1 MRSDQTVETCCH
13 RSGKRQAMRPTDI
26 DRWGE
31 PSGERL
37 VPDASDPDL
46 RNEHLARYC
55 FAEPLARGR
64 RVLDVGCGEGYGAQ
78 RLVGESAAVYGL
90 DNSGQAISRAR
101 ANCPGVVLVR
111 GDCVNLPFA
120 DASLDLVMAFEVI
133 EHLSGWGDLISEA
146 ARVLDT
152 SGVFVVSTPNRDY
165 YRTTRDDPN
174 PFHVHEFAHEEFHA
188 ALMSAFPH
196 CTVFL
201 ENHVG
206 AVSISSPSAGKT
218 TAHLE
223 TREADPAAAHFFVA
237 VCSMSPLN
245 DLQGLAFLPS
255 DANLL
260 RERELHITKLRE
272 WVAALESRH
281 ELVERKMSREL
292 SRWPYRV
299 LRLLRLAPKLPR
311 KW

>member
-1 MRSDQTVETCCH
+1 
-13 RSGKRQAMRPTDI
+13 MRPTDI
-26 DRWGE
+26 DRSSE

-37 VPDASDPDL
+37 VLDASDPDL

-64 RVLDVGCGEGYGAQ
+64 RVLDVGCGEGYGLAH
-78 RLVGESAAVYGL
+78 LVRGSGAVYGL
-90 DNSGQAISRAR
+90 DNSKQAISRAR
-101 ANCPGVVLVR
+101 ASCPQAALVQ
-111 GDCVNLPFA
+111 GDCMKLPFA
-120 DASLDLVMAFEVI
+120 DSSLDLVTAFEVI
-133 EHLSGWGDLISEA
+133 EHLNRWEDFISET

-152 SGVFVVSTPNRDY
+152 SGIFVVSTPNRDY
-165 YRTTRDDPN
+165 YRATRDEPN
-174 PFHVHEFAHEEFHA
+174 PFHVHEFGYEEFHA
-188 ALMSAFPH
+188 ALLEAFPH

-206 AVSISSPSAGKT
+206 AVSISSPSAGET
-218 TAHLE
+218 RAHLE
-223 TREADPAAAHFFVA
+223 IRQADPASSHFFVA
-237 VCSMSPLN
+237 VCSMIPLN

-281 ELVERKMSREL
+281 EQVERKMSREL
-292 SRWPYRV
+292 SRWPYRI
-299 LRLLRLAPKLPR
+299 LRRLRLAPKLPR
-311 KW
+311 NW

>member
-1 MRSDQTVETCCH
+1 MSPSDLGRS
-13 RSGKRQAMRPTDI
+13 A
-26 DRWGE
+26 E

-37 VPDASDPDL
+37 VLDASDPDL

-64 RVLDVGCGEGYGAQ
+64 RVLDVGCGEGYGAA
-78 RLVGESAAVYGL
+78 RFVGESAAVYGL
-90 DNSGQAISRAR
+90 DNSEQAISRAR

-111 GDCVNLPFA
+111 GDCVTLPFA
-120 DASLDLVMAFEVI
+120 DASLDLVTAFEVI
-133 EHLSGWGDLISEA
+133 EHLNGWEDLISEA
-146 ARVLDT
+146 ARVLGT

-165 YRTTRDDPN
+165 YQTTRDEAN
-174 PFHVHEFAHEEFHA
+174 PFHVHEFAYEEFHA
-188 ALMSAFPH
+188 ALMATFSH

-218 TAHLE
+218 AAHVE
-223 TREADPAAAHFFVA
+223 AREADPASAHFFVA
-237 VCSMSPLN
+237 VCSTSSLN
-245 DLQGLAFLPS
+245 DLQGLAFVPS
-255 DANLL
+255 DGNLL
-260 RERELHITKLRE
+260 RERELHIAKLRE

-281 ELVERKMSREL
+281 EQVERKMSREL
-292 SRWPYRV
+292 ARWPYRV
-299 LRLLRLAPKLPR
+299 LRRLRLAPGLPR